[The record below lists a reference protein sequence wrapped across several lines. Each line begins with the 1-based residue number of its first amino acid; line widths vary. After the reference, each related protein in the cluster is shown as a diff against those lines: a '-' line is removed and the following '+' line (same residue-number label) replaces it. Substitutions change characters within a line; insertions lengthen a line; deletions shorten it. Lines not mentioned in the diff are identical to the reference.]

1 MSPKNGFFAN
11 SQANQV
17 RFDGILNQQRSLIIT
32 SSVTQLRCLQDT
44 ELDSFL
50 EKIKDGLG
58 GEIIDTELEQF
69 VKILPTSDE
78 MDMFQDRLEEH
89 DLKTFD
95 QLDQLQMPKTLKK
108 LDRAEAFVIKIM
120 KNQDV
125 IEKAQ
130 LLLELL
136 KMESSMDVIDTEF
149 QIWENLF

>member
-1 MSPKNGFFAN
+1 
-11 SQANQV
+11 
-17 RFDGILNQQRSLIIT
+17 
-32 SSVTQLRCLQDT
+32 LRCLQDT

-120 KNQDV
+120 KNQEV
-125 IEKAQ
+125 IEKA
-130 LLLELL
+130 
-136 KMESSMDVIDTEF
+136 
-149 QIWENLF
+149 